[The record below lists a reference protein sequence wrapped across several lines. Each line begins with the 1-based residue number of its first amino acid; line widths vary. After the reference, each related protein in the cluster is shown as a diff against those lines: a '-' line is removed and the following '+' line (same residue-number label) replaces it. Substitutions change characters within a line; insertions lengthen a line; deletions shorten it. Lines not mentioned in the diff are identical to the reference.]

1 MDTSRYIFRKY
12 LGAKYFKES
21 TANKLVNRSNAA
33 HTKKL
38 LENRCLKI
46 HPSIHSDLVGN
57 WEVRPIVHF
66 LSVGRTISL

>member
-21 TANKLVNRSNAA
+21 TANNLVNRSDAA

-38 LENRCLKI
+38 LENRCLKFI
-46 HPSIHSDLVGN
+46 HPFTLIWLETGK
-57 WEVRPIVHF
+57 
-66 LSVGRTISL
+66 